1 MNQDTTVSELYWK
14 ELKAEAAKTVAEE
27 PLLRAA
33 LEKSVLT
40 ASGFDQALARVCSYS
55 LANAIVGRTE
65 LYAMCMQAY
74 ESCPELLEDAACDMR
89 AVIARDPASADST
102 VVPFLFLKGP
112 HVLEIWRVAHWLWQ
126 QGRKPLA
133 RYVQC
138 AISDVFGADIH
149 PAARIG
155 RGIMLDHALG
165 IVIGETAVVG
175 DMVSM
180 LHGVTLGGT
189 GKVSGDRHPKV
200 GRGVMIGA
208 GAKVLGNIHIGEGAK
223 IGAGSV
229 VLDDVPPHTTV
240 AGVPARSVGRPIE
253 YMPSLGMDQ
262 TLHDDYCPVMRN
274 KEIL

>member
-1 MNQDTTVSELYWK
+1 MDTTVSDLYWK
-14 ELKAEAAKTVAEE
+14 ELQEEATKVASSE

-33 LEKSVLT
+33 LEKSVLNS
-40 ASGFDQALARVCSYS
+40 SGFDQALARVCSYS
-55 LANAIVGRTE
+55 LANNIVGRTE
-65 LYAMCMQAY
+65 LYSMCMQAY
-74 ESCPELLEDAACDMR
+74 ESQPELLEIAACDMR
-89 AVIARDPASADST
+89 AVIARDPASADSV

-112 HVLEIWRVAHWLWQ
+112 RVLQLWRVSHWLWE
-126 QGRKPLA
+126 QGRKSLS

-138 AISDVFGADIH
+138 AISDVFGVDIH

-240 AGVPARSVGRPIE
+240 AGVPARTVGRPIE
-253 YMPSLGMDQ
+253 YMPSLSMDQ
-262 TLHDDYCPVMRN
+262 TLCDDYCPAIHVKKHDM
-274 KEIL
+274 